1 MKHYTV
7 SFVLERAV
15 ISTSVSSD
23 DMEEIY
29 DEDIIALAEDVL
41 THYYKIDP
49 NVLHLQEVIV
59 EEDELWVTI
68 R

>member
-15 ISTSVSSD
+15 ISTNVSSD
-23 DMEEIY
+23 DMEEVY
-29 DEDIIALAEDVL
+29 KEDVIALAEDVL

-49 NVLHLQEVIV
+49 NVLHLQDVIV
-59 EEDELWVTI
+59 EEDK
-68 R
+68 